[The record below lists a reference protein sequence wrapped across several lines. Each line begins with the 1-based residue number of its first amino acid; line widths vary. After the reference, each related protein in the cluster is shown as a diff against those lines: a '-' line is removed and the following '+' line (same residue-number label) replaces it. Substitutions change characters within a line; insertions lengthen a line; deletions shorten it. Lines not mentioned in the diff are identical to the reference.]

1 MGKLPH
7 EKLSFG
13 KMYIW
18 EVATWEIAHFG
29 SCHLGK
35 YPWGNFEYFFS
46 ISNLVLSWK
55 LQFAFYFPSGNI
67 PMKEKLLWFWV
78 TPHIKYEFKLRET
91 YAEKKYKK
99 IVSKIRQDKITWDTS
114 VRKKYLK
121 FNALECCVCICT
133 I

>member
-1 MGKLPH
+1 MRNCHLGKCTFEKLPLGKLH
-7 EKLSFG
+7 IL
-13 KMYIW
+13 
-18 EVATWEIAHFG
+18 EVATWENT
-29 SCHLGK
+29 LGEIL
-35 YPWGNFEYFFS
+35 NIFFS